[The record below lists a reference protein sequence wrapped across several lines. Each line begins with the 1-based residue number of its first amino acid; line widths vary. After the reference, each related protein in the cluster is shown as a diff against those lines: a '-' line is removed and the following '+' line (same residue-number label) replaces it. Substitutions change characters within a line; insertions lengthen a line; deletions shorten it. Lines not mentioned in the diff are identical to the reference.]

1 MAGTD
6 PMLFSL
12 TVVARLRRLDSH
24 CATWV
29 FIVIVRDG
37 GVRWT
42 GGVFKF
48 FHDRCGLIRE

>member
-29 FIVIVRDG
+29 FILIVNDS
-37 GVRWT
+37 GVRWA
-42 GGVFKF
+42 GEVFEF
-48 FHDRCGLIRE
+48 FHDSCGTSRE